1 VAFLPR
7 MIAEQRQHVGVCM
20 RELADSELHWHM
32 ALLWRR
38 GGYLSYAV
46 RAWLEL
52 AREQR

>member
-1 VAFLPR
+1 
-7 MIAEQRQHVGVCM
+7 M

-38 GGYLSYAV
+38 GGYLSHAA

-52 AREQR
+52 AREEC